1 MVMDVLPFI
10 TKHVA
15 ADPALRGHTLEAS
28 LPSGSDEFA
37 DRLWMIA
44 RIFNHIGQETMQNKS
59 T

>member
-37 DRLWMIA
+37 DRL
-44 RIFNHIGQETMQNKS
+44 
-59 T
+59 